1 MGINN
6 WSTNGKH
13 KVKPQKA
20 KEPSSSEEEDDEE
33 MIAMPVQR
41 SVKKKGV
48 KATTNNKQ
56 KKPQLKKINSRG
68 KSRKKNA
75 HTGLDGKYWNDVES
89 DRHANGGV
97 INYRKLDDGDM
108 SFSSSDSSSEDTANT
123 LSKSSSSSSSPSSS
137 SDDDDDN
144 DNNNLLYPNKTFI
157 TCRSPSDSFYLCQ
170 VLQDVDTDTKKIRIR
185 WCSIVGGNDD
195 NTKIGTNTHFKFDYM
210 DKLDPDTILTSI
222 SNVIYHDD
230 DNTISLKKEDIVE
243 TKRLLEKSIRG
254 ESFSS
259 DDMMDLS
266 TEHIVKKKISS
277 HIHFESN
284 SESESSSSSGSQSST
299 TISTT
304 NRKRKRTSNKPKYRK
319 QPAKKRA
326 RKASDSSD
334 DAVYQRRPANSRVK
348 ITSHLIKR
356 RQKKAS
362 SEKSDNVD
370 ETSKSKKKAK
380 KSTTIRKAQLFKV
393 HSNRSLKENTAV
405 TKYNKEPFFE
415 DNLPVPFISSFIQ
428 SKLAIRA
435 VIINDSKLLKSLIN
449 DVHRVASVHVTRG
462 LYNDLSALHYGIK
475 NNNINMVKILLDDI
489 KSAKKNRCPFPTV
502 SMTRQSTGRANIHTF
517 GFRTATIMAS
527 RGAKEG
533 NNALNK
539 DNTNSIQCVNG
550 SEIIS
555 YALKNNC
562 SNEIYDL
569 LCKAF
574 EHTHNANYDNIH
586 KIIQAGHRKLAASII
601 DEIKDNTFHGFNY
614 LHHQVLLYDN
624 EDLTINRAS
633 SVIKKTRLNF
643 MITPVHCAAINP
655 NAKYLKQLLNTMPEY
670 NILDKYERR
679 PIHFAAACEGSDP
692 LEYLISKHVNFN
704 DIDRGG
710 NSPLHLAVMNGR
722 AINAELL
729 LRTAKEKTTSNEAE
743 DQIIHE
749 KFGLASINRMN
760 KSRFYPL
767 HLAVL
772 NDHLNCV
779 QVLLKYGAN
788 VDICTSASSGKLTPL
803 MLACQKGYLNIVQH
817 LIENG
822 AKVESRD
829 RFQRTPLIHACM
841 CGNAHIVSYLLRLGA
856 NANVYDSSLNTTLHY
871 AIAYGWYFCVR
882 LLLEAGANLNCVNL
896 WQTTCL
902 AAGFL
907 KGHYGLCDYLLTD
920 HNVDINFKTDDG
932 LTLVMLTV
940 GLEVTS
946 SAVEQL
952 EYVVIKHKADCTTTD
967 ANGSNA
973 LHYLAENLSGQDT
986 HNMDEDAKKDLRNN
1000 YFKMAKI
1007 LLSNKCDPNKMN
1019 NKAQTPLMI
1028 ALETGNFILVD
1039 YLIDNAKIEINSD
1052 ISHDGKTLLHYF
1064 AKKCHKYDLIQ
1075 LLLKLPINDEIKKM
1089 GEIFDNSGRT
1099 PFHYCASK
1107 FNEFCQRYKSPKGTD
1122 KLKKAYQSIVQ
1133 MIEYCLESAEC
1144 NPDIEIKRINDFKK
1158 SNEDDSD
1165 TDDVDEFEDLSG
1177 EEQAEEVND
1186 DNEDEDEE
1194 DDDDDENEQTSNE
1207 NSQKINDTFGVD
1219 NEKSNLKPQQTSIFF
1234 LLRTVPFVD
1243 DTMKHPLEIFLK
1255 KSKNLNVLHHKT
1267 HRTPLLEAICLRQF
1281 RTAEMLIHNSSCNIN
1296 LSTSNISKEHQNTPL
1311 ILACKLQLLS
1321 VIRNLLEHKQ
1331 CNITSCDDENNQA
1344 IHYYLQTSNR
1354 SSEYLD
1360 ILNIF
1365 IKKLKLTTVNALNIS
1380 GKYQRTPLHIAIY
1393 HNLGTIDAITD
1404 VEKVLIE
1411 NGSDFMLQDNLG
1423 NIPLHNVFL
1432 NKKVGDDPVELCV
1445 LIMKAMKYKFLDT
1458 INNDGDTP
1466 LHLAVAKCST
1476 VCVMLLQQH
1485 NVSLLIENNLSN
1497 SIIGT
1502 CIASGHLY
1510 LFITFLQ
1517 QSIDIDLVKLH
1528 NLPIENSASETTET
1542 TSTTQQSLFPRP
1554 TKQRQPLVTKK
1565 MQTSVTKKDKSLK
1578 NDIWKWKYSEIKN
1591 SQEFNQYSLIY
1602 LIIERDWQ
1610 GALSLILNEIDRF
1623 HLNYI
1628 QIIEAAILNNK
1639 LNLVHRLLLRLKDEF
1654 SIQETNSHKQN
1665 LFHLIAN
1672 INEYDETLLKQIL
1685 LFLYEY
1691 NFNWNTSDEYGS
1703 YPLHYACVKQNFIF
1717 IDFLREKYPRMFN
1730 LNQTDS
1736 FGNTANSLLFW
1747 SLPYKTS
1754 FSNEKLRLLITSGKQ
1769 LDCLCNYDNE
1779 IAINPLSFGY
1789 IDSSIKN
1796 ISYPPTKSNKIRTSP
1811 LIHAVVHNNFQLVKF
1826 LLELNA
1832 DVNFPDENKQTPLMY
1847 AVIQNNIDIVKLLLN
1862 KNYSPDDDQKQ
1873 TPTNQPV
1880 LYPRKRQPKVRQ
1892 RKFFLGVTTTDLVTD
1907 TDEASNNKKA
1917 KKFQKTSLINLNA
1930 IDIHGRTCIH
1940 HLIQPFPD
1948 GSYTNNIDILCL
1960 LHSCGA
1966 SLTMTDLSD
1975 LTPLEYSTR
1984 NNCQHLYNE
1993 LTKLTRK
2000 KTGLMKITKEKFYIN
2015 DPNKKLLD
2023 KTNFYDDAQNLIDEY
2038 ISNHPASKSN
2048 IEYKVD
2054 GLSGMS
2060 LTGEVLIDTDINEPY
2075 DVRLTKTDVSYGTHG
2090 LYNFY
2095 RMQIIK
2101 HKSKNN
2107 LYFLFT
2113 RWGRMGNDEGQHQ
2126 LTPFLTFDECR
2137 KEFLKVFRE
2146 KTGNAWKDIDQFQ
2159 AKPKKYSLVR
2169 LNEREMKKYSSV
2181 SIDFDRLQAE
2191 QECPSSQ
2198 LQSSVYKNLMRTLI
2212 NRQAFRNNI
2221 HKTQLDIEWMPVSQL
2236 KRETLEKARDLLIKI
2251 KETIEKKNTF
2261 QKENQHKKTSD
2272 QKNEI
2277 KSILES
2283 IYQYTNEYYTLI
2295 PLNGYSDEKLSVID
2309 NADILKAQEKILDDL
2324 FELELSYKMLL
2335 GAQANFKSISP
2346 LDYLYKSMNCQFQG
2360 LNKDDIDSQLILRYI
2375 WTTAPSIQIEQ
2386 IFKIARPNEDER
2398 LTKCNLSNRYLLWHG
2413 TGICNLISILTRGLL
2428 VGSLTARAT
2437 GSLFGTGIY
2446 TADTFVK
2453 SLGYCSG
2460 VKQNDGER
2468 CFMLL
2473 CEVALGKMKEVGIQR
2488 NDDEEEE
2495 EEEDDDDDKPLDFK
2509 RFQSRKGVGRN
2520 IPDPKHTITRNDG
2533 VQIPLGQLIDNKN
2546 FGGGY
2551 YGLNYNEYI
2560 VYDEAQVA
2568 LRYLVQFRR

>member
-1 MGINN
+1 MTENN
-6 WSTNGKH
+6 KHSSTEK
-13 KVKPQKA
+13 KSVI
-20 KEPSSSEEEDDEE
+20 SSNKKNQTKRTATIKRKLTGSKISHDSEESQE
-33 MIAMPVQR
+33 IYV
-41 SVKKKGV
+41 S
-48 KATTNNKQ
+48 
-56 KKPQLKKINSRG
+56 
-68 KSRKKNA
+68 
-75 HTGLDGKYWNDVES
+75 TGLDGKYWCVTSVDHHVNKSRLFSKYLGDDEDSTSES
-89 DRHANGGV
+89 EN
-97 INYRKLDDGDM
+97 ITQKKLKKI
-108 SFSSSDSSSEDTANT
+108 SSSTSSI
-123 LSKSSSSSSSPSSS
+123 
-137 SDDDDDN
+137 DDRT
-144 DNNNLLYPNKTFI
+144 LLYSNKTFI
-157 TCRSPSDSFYLCQ
+157 TCRNPTNSFYLCQ
-170 VLQDVDTDTKKIRIR
+170 VLQNVYNNTKEIRIR
-185 WCSIVGGNDD
+185 WCSLADENDD
-195 NTKIGTNTHFKFDYM
+195 ETKIDENTHFKLDYE
-210 DKLDPDTILTSI
+210 DKLDLHTILTDI
-222 SNVIYHDD
+222 PNVVHHPDK
-230 DNTISLKKEDIVE
+230 TISLTKQDIIE
-243 TKRLLEKSIRG
+243 TNSLLEKSIKA
-254 ESFSS
+254 ELTSS
-259 DDMMDLS
+259 DESIDSNIDDNLTNQS
-266 TEHIVKKKISS
+266 SNPKIRKQKITSDNAKKQSIRKRRRIISS
-277 HIHFESN
+277 EAAPVRKRRRTKDIDEVI
-284 SESESSSSSGSQSST
+284 EGEKKVV
-299 TISTT
+299 
-304 NRKRKRTSNKPKYRK
+304 KRKRTPKETTKKP
-319 QPAKKRA
+319 AII
-326 RKASDSSD
+326 S
-334 DAVYQRRPANSRVK
+334 
-348 ITSHLIKR
+348 
-356 RQKKAS
+356 
-362 SEKSDNVD
+362 
-370 ETSKSKKKAK
+370 
-380 KSTTIRKAQLFKV
+380 KAQLFKV
-393 HSNRSLKENTAV
+393 QSNRFLKENHTI
-405 TKYNKEPFFE
+405 TEYQTEPFFE
-415 DNLPVPFISSFIQ
+415 DNLPVPFISSSVQ

-435 VIINDSKLLKSLIN
+435 VLLNDSVLLKSLID
-449 DVHRVASVHVTRG
+449 DVDHVCSVHIRR
-462 LYNDLSALHYGIK
+462 DMPKSLSAIHYAIK
-475 NNNINMVKILLDDI
+475 NNNIDLLRILLEDLQIPRTDRC
-489 KSAKKNRCPFPTV
+489 SFAKVTIEE
-502 SMTRQSTGRANIHTF
+502 QSTGQASINTL
-517 GFRTATIMAS
+517 GFRTAKIMAS
-527 RGAKEG
+527 RGAREG
-533 NNALNK
+533 NNALIK
-539 DNTNSIQCVNG
+539 DKYEVVDLYNRK
-550 SEIIS
+550 EFLL
-555 YALKNNC
+555 YAIKNNC
-562 SNEIYDL
+562 SSEIYNL
-569 LCKAF
+569 LCEKYSVW
-574 EHTHNANYDNIH
+574 EIYSNISEC
-586 KIIQAGHRKLAASII
+586 IQAGHRKLAANIINDMQSKNDYRFRKLHYEVLFFDQEDLII
-601 DEIKDNTFHGFNY
+601 DSACD
-614 LHHQVLLYDN
+614 
-624 EDLTINRAS
+624 
-633 SVIKKTRLNF
+633 VIEKTKENSK
-643 MITPVHCAAINP
+643 ITPIHCAAINP
-655 NAKYLKQLLNTMPEY
+655 NAKYIKQLLTIVPEY
-670 NILDKYERR
+670 NIKDDYQRR
-679 PIHFAAACEGSDP
+679 PIHFAAACEGSEP
-692 LEYLISKHVNFN
+692 LEYLISKNANLN
-704 DIDRGG
+704 DIDNDG
-710 NSPLHLAVMNGR
+710 NSPLHIAVTYGR
-722 AINAELL
+722 VMNAELL
-729 LRTAKEKTTSNEAE
+729 LRKAKEKAESNEPDE
-743 DQIIHE
+743 QIIHE
-749 KFGLASINRMN
+749 KFGLASINIMN
-760 KSRFYPL
+760 KARYYPL
-767 HLAVL
+767 HLATMNNHLDCIKVL
-772 NDHLNCV
+772 VNFDARID
-779 QVLLKYGAN
+779 GF
-788 VDICTSASSGKLTPL
+788 TSVSKEKLTPL
-803 MLACQKGYLNIVQH
+803 MLACQKGYLDIVFY
-817 LIENG
+817 LIKHG
-822 AKVESRD
+822 AKIEARD
-829 RFQRTPLIHACM
+829 RFKRTPLIHACM
-841 CGNAHIVSYLLRLGA
+841 YGNAHIVSYLLRMGA
-856 NANVYDSSLNTTLHY
+856 NANVFDSSMNTALHY
-871 AIAYGWYFCVR
+871 AIAYGWYFCVQ
-882 LLLEAGANLNCVNL
+882 LLIETGANVNCANS

-902 AAGFL
+902 GIGFS
-907 KGHYGLCDYLLTD
+907 KGHYGICDYLLTE
-920 HNVDINFKTDDG
+920 HQADINFKTDEG
-932 LTLVMLTV
+932 LTLVMITV
-940 GLEVTS
+940 KLEISPS
-946 SAVEQL
+946 SVQQL
-952 EYVVIKHKADCTTTD
+952 EYVVVKHKADCTCID
-967 ANGSNA
+967 INGRNA
-973 LHYLAENLSGQDT
+973 FHYLALNQSGQ
-986 HNMDEDAKKDLRNN
+986 NSSYLKEKDRNN
-1000 YFKMAKI
+1000 LKNYYFQIAKI
-1007 LLSNKCDPNKMN
+1007 LLEHQCNPLQMD
-1019 NKAQTPLMI
+1019 NKAQTSLML
-1028 ALETGNFILVD
+1028 ALEFGNFILVD
-1039 YLIDNAKIEINSD
+1039 FLINQAKVNLNLD
-1052 ISHDGKTLLHYF
+1052 VSHDGKTLLHYF
-1064 AKKCHKYDLIQ
+1064 AMNSGNDNLIQ
-1075 LLLKLPINDEIKKM
+1075 TLISLPLTDELKKM
-1089 GEIFDNSGRT
+1089 GQMIDNQGRS
-1099 PFHYCASK
+1099 PFHYCAIQ
-1107 FNEFCQRYKSPKGTD
+1107 FDEFCKRSRFNGSSEEKQ
-1122 KLKKAYQSIVQ
+1122 YQSIIN
-1133 MIEYCLESAEC
+1133 MIRYCLEIIEC
-1144 NPDIEIKRINDFKK
+1144 NPDLEIKSI
-1158 SNEDDSD
+1158 
-1165 TDDVDEFEDLSG
+1165 
-1177 EEQAEEVND
+1177 
-1186 DNEDEDEE
+1186 DNES
-1194 DDDDDENEQTSNE
+1194 DENISKDKYFE
-1207 NSQKINDTFGVD
+1207 
-1219 NEKSNLKPQQTSIFF
+1219 TSIFY
-1234 LLRTVPFVD
+1234 LLRNFSHSNNTIE
-1243 DTMKHPLEIFLK
+1243 HPLEIFLK
-1255 KSKNLNVLHHKT
+1255 KTKNINILHHKT
-1267 HRTPLLEAICLRQF
+1267 RRTPLLEAIHLKEYKTIDRLLHQ
-1281 RTAEMLIHNSSCNIN
+1281 SSCDVN
-1296 LSTSNISKEHQNTPL
+1296 LATSIIPSECQQTPL
-1311 ILACKLQLLS
+1311 ILACKLQLFT
-1321 VIRNLLEHKQ
+1321 VIRDLLNHSKCNL
-1331 CNITSCDDENNQA
+1331 IAYDDQHNQA
-1344 IHYYLQTSNR
+1344 LHYYLATSQR
-1354 SSEYLD
+1354 SDEYLEIFHLFIDKLKLINKD
-1360 ILNIF
+1360 ILNSQG
-1365 IKKLKLTTVNALNIS
+1365 KLN
-1380 GKYQRTPLHIAIY
+1380 RTLLHIAIY

-1984 NNCQHLYNE
+1984 NNCRHLYDE

-2038 ISNHPASKSN
+2038 ISNHPANKSN

-2446 TADTFVK
+2446 TADTFAK

>member
-1 MGINN
+1 MSN
-6 WSTNGKH
+6 WSDDGKRKMKFD
-13 KVKPQKA
+13 KVK
-20 KEPSSSEEEDDEE
+20 ESSSSDEESDEE
-33 MIAMPVQR
+33 MIDMPTRR
-41 SVKKKGV
+41 SANKNEVK
-48 KATTNNKQ
+48 TTVNNK
-56 KKPQLKKINSRG
+56 R
-68 KSRKKNA
+68 
-75 HTGLDGKYWNDVES
+75 DVAS

-97 INYRKLDDGDM
+97 LNYRKLNGDDV
-108 SFSSSDSSSEDTANT
+108 SSSSSESSFEDTAST
-123 LSKSSSSSSSPSSS
+123 FSKSSSSSSG
-137 SDDDDDN
+137 DDDDDN
-144 DNNNLLYPNKTFI
+144 NDILYENKTFI

-170 VLQDVDTDTKKIRIR
+170 VLQDVHTYTKKIRIR
-185 WCSIVGGNDD
+185 WCSIVGD
-195 NTKIGTNTHFKFDYM
+195 NSDETKIGINTRFQVDYM
-210 DKLDPDTILTSI
+210 DTLDSDTILTSI
-222 SNVIYHDD
+222 SDVIYHDD

-243 TKRLLEKSIRG
+243 TKRLLEKSIRSV
-254 ESFSS
+254 SFSS
-259 DDMMDLS
+259 NDMMDLS
-266 TEHIVKKKISS
+266 TEHRTTKKMAN
-277 HIHFESN
+277 HIRFEST
-284 SESESSSSSGSQSST
+284 SENESGSSSSSSQSST
-299 TISTT
+299 TISKT
-304 NRKRKRTSNKPKYRK
+304 NKKRKRASNQQKSRK

-326 RKASDSSD
+326 RKTSDTTDGVVRKRGRAKS
-334 DAVYQRRPANSRVK
+334 
-348 ITSHLIKR
+348 TIKR
-356 RQKKAS
+356 TVRLTKRRKEKVS
-362 SEKSDNVD
+362 SEKSDNED
-370 ETSKSKKKAK
+370 ETSKPTKKTK
-380 KSTTIRKAQLFKV
+380 KSTTIPKAQLFKV
-393 HSNRSLKENTAV
+393 HSNRLLKENTTI

-415 DNLPVPFISSFIQ
+415 DNLSVPFISSFIQ
-428 SKLAIRA
+428 SKLTIRA

-449 DVHRVASVHVTRG
+449 DVHHVCSVHVTRS
-462 LYNDLSALHYGIK
+462 LYNDLSALHYAIK

-489 KSAKKNRCPFPTV
+489 KSPKKNRCPFPTI
-502 SMTRQSTGRANIHTF
+502 SMTTQSTGRANIHTF
-517 GFRTATIMAS
+517 GFRTAPIMAS

-539 DNTNSIQCVNG
+539 DQMTAEQDHNG
-550 SEIIS
+550 TEIIS
-555 YALKNNC
+555 YGFKNNC
-562 SNEIYDL
+562 SHEIYDL
-569 LCKAF
+569 LCKSF
-574 EHTHNANYDNIH
+574 ENTRNTIYDNIH

-614 LHHQVLLYDN
+614 LHHQILLYDN
-624 EDLTINRAS
+624 EDITINRAT
-633 SVIKKTRLNF
+633 SVIKKTRANF
-643 MITPVHCAAINP
+643 MITPIHCAAINP

-692 LEYLISKHVNFN
+692 LEYLLSKHVNFN
-704 DIDRGG
+704 DVDRGG
-710 NSPLHLAVMNGR
+710 NSPLHIAVMNGR

-729 LRTAKEKTTSNEAE
+729 LRTAKEKSTLNEAE

-779 QVLLKYGAN
+779 QVLHEYGAN
-788 VDICTSASSGKLTPL
+788 VDIFTSTSSGKLTPL
-803 MLACQKGYLNIVQH
+803 MLACQKGYLNIVQY

-822 AKVESRD
+822 AKVEARD
-829 RFQRTPLIHACM
+829 RFQRTSLIHACM

-856 NANVYDSSLNTTLHY
+856 NANVYDSSLNTALHY
-871 AIAYGWYFCVR
+871 AIANGWYFCVR
-882 LLLEAGANLNCVNL
+882 LLLEADANLNCVNL

-940 GLEVTS
+940 GLEITS

-952 EYVVIKHKADCTTTD
+952 EYVVMKHKADCTTTD

-973 LHYLAENLSGQDT
+973 FHYLAGNISGQDT
-986 HNMDEDAKKDLRNN
+986 RNMDEDAKKTLHDN

-1019 NKAQTPLMI
+1019 NKAQTPLML
-1028 ALETGNFILVD
+1028 ALEAGNFILVD
-1039 YLIDNAKIEINSD
+1039 YLIDNGKIDINSD

-1075 LLLKLPINDEIKKM
+1075 SLLKLPINDEIKKM
-1089 GEIFDNSGRT
+1089 GQIFDNNGRT

-1107 FNEFCQRYKSPKGTD
+1107 FNEFCERYKSSKGKD
-1122 KLKKAYQSIVQ
+1122 QLKKSYQSIVQ

-1144 NPDIEIKRINDFKK
+1144 NPDIEIQTTNDFKK
-1158 SNEDDSD
+1158 SNEDDND
-1165 TDDVDEFEDLSG
+1165 TDDIDEDGNVSDEDQ
-1177 EEQAEEVND
+1177 EAEEEIDDDDD
-1186 DNEDEDEE
+1186 DNEDQEDN
-1194 DDDDDENEQTSNE
+1194 DENEQISNE
-1207 NSQKINDTFGVD
+1207 NSQQIDDNFVVD
-1219 NEKSNLKPQQTSIFF
+1219 NEKSDLKLKETSIFY

-1243 DTMKHPLEIFLK
+1243 NTIKHPLEIFLK

-1267 HRTPLLEAICLRQF
+1267 HRTPLLEAIYLRQF
-1281 RTAEMLIHNSSCNIN
+1281 QTAEMLIHNSSCDIN
-1296 LSTSNISKEHQNTPL
+1296 LSTSNLLNERQNTPL
-1311 ILACKLQLLS
+1311 ILACKLQLIS
-1321 VIRNLLEHKQ
+1321 VVRNLLEHRK
-1331 CNITSCDDENNQA
+1331 CNITSYDYKKNQA

-1354 SSEYLD
+1354 SNEYLD

-1365 IKKLKLTTVNALNIS
+1365 IKKLKLTTINALNIS
-1380 GKYQRTPLHIAIY
+1380 GKHQRTPLHIATY

-1404 VEKVLIE
+1404 VEKLLIE
-1411 NGSDFMLQDNLG
+1411 NGSDLMIQDDLG

-1432 NKKVGDDPVELCV
+1432 NKNIGDDPVELCV
-1445 LIMKAMKYKFLDT
+1445 LIMKAMKYKSMDT
-1458 INNDGDTP
+1458 INNDRNTP

-1485 NVSLLIENNLSN
+1485 NASLLIENKLSN

-1502 CIASGHLY
+1502 CIASGHLN

-1517 QSIDIDLVKLH
+1517 QSIDIDLAKLH
-1528 NLPIENSASETTET
+1528 KLLIENSSSLKTNEEI
-1542 TSTTQQSLFPRP
+1542 STTQQNLFPRQVVTRRLLVANRFP
-1554 TKQRQPLVTKK
+1554 RPKAPRKQLATKQIQTLVTKK
-1565 MQTSVTKKDKSLK
+1565 EKPLK
-1578 NDIWKWKYSEIKN
+1578 TVNNNIWKWKYSEIEN
-1591 SQEFNQYSLIY
+1591 SKEFNQYSLIY

-1623 HLNYI
+1623 HLTYI

-1639 LNLVHRLLLRLKDEF
+1639 LNLVHRLLLRLKDE
-1654 SIQETNSHKQN
+1654 ININETNSHKQN

-1672 INEYDETLLKQIL
+1672 MNEYNETLLKQIL

-1691 NFNWNTSDEYGS
+1691 DFNWNKSDEYGS

-1717 IDFLREKYPRMFN
+1717 IDFLREKYPRIFN

-1736 FGNTANSLLFW
+1736 FDNTANSLLFW

-1769 LDCLCNYDNE
+1769 LDCLCNYNNE
-1779 IAINPLSFGY
+1779 IAMNPWSFGY
-1789 IDSSIKN
+1789 IDSSIEDK
-1796 ISYPPTKSNKIRTSP
+1796 SYPPTKSNNIRTSP
-1811 LIHAVVHNNFQLVKF
+1811 LIHAIVHNNFQLVKF
-1826 LLELNA
+1826 LLELNT
-1832 DVNFPDENKQTPLMY
+1832 DVNYSDENKQTPFMH
-1847 AVIQNNIDIVKLLLN
+1847 AVLQNNIDIVKLLLN
-1862 KNYSPDDDQKQ
+1862 KDYSPDDNQ
-1873 TPTNQPV
+1873 TPTQQPV
-1880 LYPRKRQPKVRQ
+1880 NYRRGPRSKARKG
-1892 RKFFLGVTTTDLVTD
+1892 KFFLGVTTNDTTTD
-1907 TDEASNNKKA
+1907 TDEASNDKTS
-1917 KKFQKTSLINLNA
+1917 KKFQRTSLVNLNA
-1930 IDIHGRTCIH
+1930 TDIHGRTCIH

-1948 GSYTNNIDILCL
+1948 GSYTNNIDLLRL

-1966 SLTMTDLSD
+1966 SLTTTDLSG
-1975 LTPLEYSTR
+1975 LTPLDYSIK
-1984 NNCQHLYNE
+1984 NNCQHLYDE
-1993 LTKLTRK
+1993 LTKLIRN
-2000 KTGLMKITKEKFYIN
+2000 KTSSIRTTKEKFSIN

-2023 KTNFYDDAQNLIDEY
+2023 KIDFYNDAQNLINEY
-2038 ISNHPASKSN
+2038 ISNHPTNKSNN

-2054 GLSGMS
+2054 RLSGMS
-2060 LTGEVLIDTDINEPY
+2060 LTGEILIDTDKNEPY
-2075 DVRLTKTDVSYGTHG
+2075 DVRLTKTDVNYGTYG

-2113 RWGRMGNDEGQHQ
+2113 RWGRIGNDEGQHQ
-2126 LTPFLTFDECR
+2126 LTPYSTFDECR

-2146 KTGNAWKDIDQFQ
+2146 KTGNSWKDTDQFQ
-2159 AKPKKYSLVR
+2159 TKPKKYSLVR
-2169 LNEREMKKYSSV
+2169 LNEREMKKYSNV
-2181 SIDFDRLQAE
+2181 PIDFDRLLAE
-2191 QECPSSQ
+2191 HEHPSSQ
-2198 LQSSVYKNLMRTLI
+2198 LQSSIYKNFIRTLI

-2251 KETIEKKNTF
+2251 KETIEKKNNFAT
-2261 QKENQHKKTSD
+2261 ENQHKKTSD

-2295 PLNGYSDEKLSVID
+2295 PQNGYSDEKLAVID
-2309 NADILKAQEKILDDL
+2309 NEDLLKAQEKILDDL
-2324 FELELSYKMLL
+2324 FELELSYKILL
-2335 GAQANFKSISP
+2335 GAQANLKSISP

-2375 WTTAPSIQIEQ
+2375 WTSAPDIQIEQ

-2398 LTKCNLSNRYLLWHG
+2398 LTKCNLSNHYLLWHG

-2428 VGSLTARAT
+2428 GGSLAARAT

-2446 TADTFVK
+2446 TADTFAK

-2473 CEVALGKMKEVGIQR
+2473 CEVALGNIKEVGIQR
-2488 NDDEEEE
+2488 NNDE
-2495 EEEDDDDDKPLDFK
+2495 EEEDDDDDDKPLDLK
-2509 RFQSRKGVGRN
+2509 KFQSRKGVGRR
-2520 IPDPKHTITRNDG
+2520 IPDPKHTITRNYG
-2533 VQIPLGQLIDNKN
+2533 VQIPLGQLIDNKD
-2546 FGGGY
+2546 FGGNY
-2551 YGLNYNEYI
+2551 YGLNYNEFI